1 MKRLVALAV
10 RSTWE
15 GDWQTG
21 HGNELAAVAY
31 PVGVDERVW
40 LETISSAG
48 GLVTRKK
55 MLLSAVPTSL
65 EGLRIS
71 RYRVV
76 KDSTNAKDCQPTT
89 VELLLSN
96 GRS

>member
-31 PVGVDERVW
+31 PVGTDEKVW
-40 LETISSAG
+40 LEILSSAG
-48 GLVTRKK
+48 GVATRKK
-55 MLLSAVPTSL
+55 LLLSAVPTSL
-65 EGLRIS
+65 RDLRIDK
-71 RYRVV
+71 YRVV

-89 VELLLSN
+89 VELILSN